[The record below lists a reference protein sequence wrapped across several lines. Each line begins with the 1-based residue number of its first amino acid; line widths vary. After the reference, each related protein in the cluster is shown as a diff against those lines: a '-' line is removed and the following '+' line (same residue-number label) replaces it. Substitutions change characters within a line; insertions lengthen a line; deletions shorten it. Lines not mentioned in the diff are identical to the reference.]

1 MVLRYFYSYTSCVW
15 NLSVFYSYS
24 HCVLIKELNSDYD
37 EVLTLVISSV
47 ELLVASIVTS
57 VVSLAVSV
65 NVSPYGLV
73 TPVPSVIVYA
83 VDALSILSV
92 YCNPSITS
100 PHASVKS
107 SKGVNDVFMLLI
119 VTAEEL
125 DSDANSYLEYNMS
138 HTTFHPLQTYTL
150 SSQLVVSFH
159 NSHCVGVAGA
169 VAHETRKLHE
179 ISLSLLASIVIFSHA
194 VYVVSIALIVTP
206 SAHIIMFCP
215 CTRVSCLSASC
226 AST

>member
-1 MVLRYFYSYTSCVW
+1 M
-15 NLSVFYSYS
+15 
-24 HCVLIKELNSDYD
+24 
-37 EVLTLVISSV
+37 
-47 ELLVASIVTS
+47 
-57 VVSLAVSV
+57 
-65 NVSPYGLV
+65 
-73 TPVPSVIVYA
+73 YA

-107 SKGVNDVFMLLI
+107 SKGVSEVLMLLI

-125 DSDANSYLEYNMS
+125 GSDANSYLEYSMS
-138 HTTFHPLQTYTL
+138 HTTTHPLQTYTL
-150 SSQLVVSFH
+150 SNQLVVSFQ

-179 ISLSLLASIVIFSHA
+179 IALSLLASIVIFSHA

-215 CTRVSCLSASC
+215 CTRTSCFRASC
-226 AST
+226 SSTYVLNSRSRAYTSPFK